1 MRTDRRVSHAYA
13 MDVPTY
19 QKPLLVT
26 DAAVNI
32 APTLIQKRDICQNAV
47 DLLHLLG
54 NERPSVA
61 LLAAVETVSPKM
73 SATIDAA
80 SLTAMAARGQIDGAT
95 VDGPLALDNA
105 ISAAAAATKGIVSPV
120 AGNADMLLVPGLE
133 AGNMLAKQM
142 MFFCAADA
150 AGVVLGARVPI
161 IVTSRADSLR
171 VRLAS
176 IALAKLAAERSAR
189 GSIA

>member
-1 MRTDRRVSHAYA
+1 